1 MELCNTIQLINILNI
16 EQTNKIVALIFM
28 YAYNERLT

>member
-16 EQTNKIVALIFM
+16 EQANKIVALIFM
-28 YAYNERLT
+28 YSYNERLI